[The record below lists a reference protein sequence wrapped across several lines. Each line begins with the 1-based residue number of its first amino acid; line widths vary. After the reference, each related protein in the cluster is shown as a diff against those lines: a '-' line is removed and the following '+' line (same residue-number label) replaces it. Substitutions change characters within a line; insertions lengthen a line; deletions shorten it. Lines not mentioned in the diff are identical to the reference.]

1 MKGLKTGGR
10 VQGTPNAITADLRS
24 KINAIVEKQF
34 DNIEADL
41 NALEPKDR
49 LNILEKFFS
58 YCMPKMVAQTFEVD
72 FGQLNEEQL
81 NQIINSININD
92 NDRNE

>member
-58 YCMPKMVAQTFEVD
+58 YCMPKMVAQTFEID
-72 FGQLNEEQL
+72 FGQFSEDQL
-81 NQIINSININD
+81 DQIINQLNISD
-92 NDRNE
+92 NDSNQ